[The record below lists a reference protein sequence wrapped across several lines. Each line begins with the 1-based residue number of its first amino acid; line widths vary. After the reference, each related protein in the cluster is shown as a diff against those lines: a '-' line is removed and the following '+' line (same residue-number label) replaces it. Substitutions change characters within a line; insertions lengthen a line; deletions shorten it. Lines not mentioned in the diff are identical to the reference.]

1 MPRARSFAIA
11 TGVLLG
17 IAGAI
22 ALPRWLGA
30 RPIDFPPP
38 RADVAS
44 DTLPT
49 RVDFL
54 GSEACSDCHAAQYR
68 EWSGSTH
75 GKAGGTPSLNTV
87 IAPFDGTPIRFA
99 DAVVIPTITPDGR
112 FRFVVE
118 AEGEEPIAFE
128 IGRAS
133 CRERV

>member
-1 MPRARSFAIA
+1 MPPARSFAIA
-11 TGVLLG
+11 TGVVLG
-17 IAGAI
+17 IAGAF
-22 ALPRWLGA
+22 ALTRWVGT

-38 RADVAS
+38 LSRPDVAS

-49 RVDFL
+49 RADFL
-54 GSEACSDCHAAQYR
+54 GSEACSDCHSAQYR

-87 IAPFDGTPIRFA
+87 IAPFDGTPIQFA

-118 AEGEEPIAFE
+118 EEG
-128 IGRAS
+128 
-133 CRERV
+133 